1 MKFTIENNG
10 VTNPTLV
17 CLLEW
22 AQLIQ
27 EHITDQDNL
36 FHNMQEVGAQ
46 LEFYRIK
53 HQPEKIED
61 KRRVTVQL
69 YSETEILISDQTR
82 GEYIRLTNIA

>member
-17 CLLEW
+17 CLLDW

-27 EHITDQDNL
+27 ELITEDDQI
-36 FHNMQEVGAQ
+36 FPSMEAIGRQ
-46 LEFYRIK
+46 LEFYRLK
-53 HQPEKIED
+53 HQPDKIQDRDSVSVRLFGQQE
-61 KRRVTVQL
+61 L
-69 YSETEILISDQTR
+69 LISDQNR